1 MAMFQALN
9 ISATGMTAQRLRMDI
24 LSENIANVKTT
35 RTEDGSPYVRKNVI
49 FQEKDGTTSFQAALT
64 AQLKLNHNYIGSGV
78 KVTSIIEDTE
88 TPMNVVYE
96 PSHPDAD
103 ENGYVSYPNVNP
115 VTEMTDLIDAS
126 RAYEANITAFNAT
139 KAMALK
145 ALEIGT

>member
-1 MAMFQALN
+1 MAMFNSLN

-35 RTEDGSPYVRKNVI
+35 RTQDGTPYVRKNVV
-49 FQEKDGTTSFQAALT
+49 FREKDSTSFQAALT
-64 AQLKLNHNYIGSGV
+64 TQLKLNHTYIGSGV

-88 TPMNVVYE
+88 TPMTVVYE

-115 VTEMTDLIDAS
+115 ITEMTDLIDAS

>member
-35 RTEDGSPYVRKNVI
+35 RTKDGTPYVRRNVV
-49 FQEKDGTTSFQAALT
+49 FQEKDSTSFQAALT
-64 AQLKLNHNYIGSGV
+64 TQLKLNHNYIGNGV

-88 TPMNVVYE
+88 TPMNRVYE

-103 ENGYVSYPNVNP
+103 ENGYVNYPNVNT

-145 ALEIGT
+145 ALEIGS

>member
-1 MAMFQALN
+1 MAMFNALN

-24 LSENIANVKTT
+24 LSENMANVKTT
-35 RTEDGSPYVRKNVI
+35 RTEDGSPYVRKNVV
-49 FQEKDGTTSFQAALT
+49 FREKDCSTFQAALT
-64 AQLKLNHNYIGSGV
+64 TQLKLNNTYIGNGV
-78 KVTSIIEDTE
+78 KVTSIVEDTE

-103 ENGYVSYPNVNP
+103 ENGYVTYPNVNV

>member
-1 MAMFQALN
+1 MAMFNALN

-24 LSENIANVKTT
+24 LSENMANVKTT
-35 RTEDGSPYVRKNVI
+35 RTEDGSPYVRKNVV
-49 FQEKDGTTSFQAALT
+49 FREKDCSTFQAALT
-64 AQLKLNHNYIGSGV
+64 TQLKLNNTYIGDGV
-78 KVTSIIEDTE
+78 KVTSIVEDTE

-103 ENGYVSYPNVNP
+103 ENGYVTYPNVNV